1 MFATEI
7 EQGRFEPTVFGA
19 VRRYWVMVLVI
30 AVLTAGAAVGYSLVQ
45 PEVFRAYATVTVP
58 QSTLAD
64 GESRDQYFD
73 SQVLL
78 LQSQE
83 VADRAARIANA
94 ALNENVLSLRDFAG
108 DGASLEITPPEGGT
122 PGGFGSSLVALT
134 FTWPNSNVAQTG
146 VNAVL
151 QAFDDVRSAA
161 IAAQGTADIAAVE
174 RTLRDARAKGQ
185 VTDLQNQR
193 TKTLV
198 DLQLALANH
207 PTVAWAPEPQ
217 VPINGNSKRSGA
229 IGLLAGFVLGAALA
243 YLRASRRRCLD
254 GRSDPLAIYDAPLL
268 ADIPPAG
275 KKGIRAGLTTGADPL
290 PIAADP
296 QSQAAEA
303 FRFAAG
309 RVERIRAAH
318 DDRLAVVFVSAD
330 TGTRRSTVVA
340 NVALAIAESGT
351 PVLAV
356 DADTTEGGLTDLLL
370 PGSPPADGFEQVVAG
385 CRPMSECIELSPLNP
400 DVTVLRAGHARVKR
414 ITGQA
419 YAEAVEKVIAEAKAS
434 YQLVLIDS
442 PALLKV
448 ANAVELVQDADAAVI
463 VLGPGEAVQDHVTMV
478 ERLDEVESDLVGYV
492 YQQAGRGPRFLH
504 RQRERIAALAARPRR
519 TSGEGPVPARKI
531 PFRPAKD
538 RRSSAR
544 VPQG

>member
-94 ALNENVLSLRDFAG
+94 ALNENVLSMRDFAG
-108 DGASLEITPPEGGT
+108 EGTSLEITPPEGST
-122 PGGFGSSLVALT
+122 PGGFGSSIVALT
-134 FTWPNSNVAQTG
+134 FTWPNSKVAQTG

-161 IAAQGTADIAAVE
+161 IAAQGTADVAAVE
-174 RTLRDARAKGQ
+174 RTIRDARAKGQ
-185 VTDLQNQR
+185 LTDLQNQR
-193 TKTLV
+193 TQALV

-207 PTVAWAPEPQ
+207 PTVVWAPEPQ
-217 VPINGNSKRSGA
+217 VPINGNSKRSAA
-229 IGLLAGFVLGAALA
+229 IELVAGFVLGAALA
-243 YLRASRRRCLD
+243 YLRATRRRCLD
-254 GRSDPLAIYDAPLL
+254 DRSDPLAIYEAPLL

-275 KKGIRAGLTTGADPL
+275 RKGIRPRLTTGTDPL

-309 RVERIRAAH
+309 SVERIRAAH

-330 TGTRRSTVVA
+330 TGADRSTVVA
-340 NVALAIAESGT
+340 NVALAVAESGT

-356 DADTTEGGLTDLLL
+356 DADAAAGGLTDLLL

-385 CRPMSECIELSPLNP
+385 CRPVSDCIETSPLNA
-400 DVTVLRAGHARVKR
+400 DVTVLRAGAVRVKR
-414 ITGQA
+414 TTGQA

-463 VLGPGEAVQDHVTMV
+463 VLGPGEPVRDHVTMV
-478 ERLDEVESDLVGYV
+478 ERLDELDSDLVGYV
-492 YQQAGRGPRFLH
+492 YQQAGRRPSFLQ
-504 RQRERIAALAARPRR
+504 RLRERIAALTARSRR
-519 TSGEGPVPARKI
+519 TSPEGVESAKQLT
-531 PFRPAKD
+531 FRPAED
-538 RRSSAR
+538 RQSSAR
-544 VPQG
+544 ISQG